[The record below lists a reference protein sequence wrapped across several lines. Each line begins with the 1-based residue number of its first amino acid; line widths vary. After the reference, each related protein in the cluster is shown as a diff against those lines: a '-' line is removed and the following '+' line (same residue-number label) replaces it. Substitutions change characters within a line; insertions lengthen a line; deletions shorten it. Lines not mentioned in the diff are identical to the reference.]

1 MSKTIY
7 LNFHNNFFDNIII
20 NKRKEIYKVI
30 YNNLNFKNI
39 KSVLDVGATEDN
51 KYKSSNYLATWQP
64 NYAAQRINYRALRR
78 GSKRSR
84 NASPKRLNPN
94 TARVMARPGKMGT
107 QGALSANSSAPPCS
121 INPQAAVGS

>member
-7 LNFHNNFFDNIII
+7 LNFHNNFFDNIIV

-51 KYKSSNYLATWQP
+51 KFKSSNYLTKKFGFIKNIFGLSDQ
-64 NYAAQRINYRALRR
+64 NVKNKFYR
-78 GSKRSR
+78 KII
-84 NASPKRLNPN
+84 K
-94 TARVMARPGKMGT
+94 
-107 QGALSANSSAPPCS
+107 
-121 INPQAAVGS
+121 